1 MSRFIFLAIDL
12 EEKRKKLLGPCPAQ
26 LDLRLM
32 CSKQKDT
39 LTINGCSMKQ
49 TKCGSPWQKLLRSE
63 VDDSWETIVLLADS
77 CCFLLPYCPERL
89 WLHSNPSSWIPSLR
103 CQTPTYTLEN
113 KQNMTSLFL
122 SLESTSEP
130 FNTGGQ
136 TIGSINWSWSV
147 TKSITY
153 KNL

>member
-12 EEKRKKLLGPCPAQ
+12 EEKRKKLLGPCLAQ

-32 CSKQKDT
+32 CWKEKDT
-39 LTINGCSMKQ
+39 LTINACLMKQ

-89 WLHSNPSSWIPSLR
+89 WLHSNPSSWIASLR
-103 CQTPTYTLEN
+103 YIGKQTKHDPRLLVVGKYIGTGQHDRPNSRLN
-113 KQNMTSLFL
+113 KLVMIS
-122 SLESTSEP
+122 
-130 FNTGGQ
+130 
-136 TIGSINWSWSV
+136 
-147 TKSITY
+147 Y
-153 KNL
+153 KVNNL